1 MKKPSKNTS
10 STARNLKKS
19 APHRT
24 VGGLNVHQVNELPV
38 EYESYNERNTTLLL
52 SLCHDVSSIK
62 SQPVVF
68 DYVDELGKHRKHTP
82 DFEAISNTGEVF
94 YLEVKAIED
103 LLKPKN
109 IAKYIQI
116 GKEYYR
122 KGIAFG
128 FLTNIQIE
136 SQPVFGA
143 LKLLF
148 RYVNAPASLVHLE
161 RAQSLLNNGAMS
173 ITTLMEKAQLKLGDV
188 YTLISKRH
196 LTFDLSKPLNKDSY
210 VSLPNQPYEGITLE
224 AVLHSTRYG
233 DLLQKLALGHQPT
246 DQSLLAAA
254 KNWRQ
259 SNNHADV
266 WSVVGGFAELPPLRD
281 AGSSGFLRGPKLRR
295 AFAPGFYRPQVAVE

>member
-1 MKKPSKNTS
+1 MKEQSKYPGKS
-10 STARNLKKS
+10 ARNLKKS
-19 APHRT
+19 VPHRT
-24 VGGLNVHQVNELPV
+24 VGGFNVHQVNEYPI

-52 SLCHDVSSIK
+52 ALCHDVSSIK

-68 DYVDELGKHRKHTP
+68 EYIDEHGKARKHTP
-82 DFEAISNTGEVF
+82 DFETTSNTGEVL

-116 GKEYYR
+116 AKEYYR
-122 KGIAFG
+122 KGISFR

-136 SQPVFGA
+136 NQPVFDA
-143 LKLLF
+143 VKLLF
-148 RYVNAPASLVHLE
+148 RYVNSPASLVNLE
-161 RAQSLLNNGAMS
+161 RAQNLLNDGTMPISA
-173 ITTLMEKAQLKLGDV
+173 LMEKAQMELRDI
-188 YTLISKRH
+188 YTLIAKRH
-196 LTFDLSKPLNKDSY
+196 LTFDLSKPLNRDSC
-210 VSLPNQPYEGITLE
+210 VSLPNQPYKGITLE
-224 AVLHSTRYG
+224 TILCSTRYS

-259 SNNHADV
+259 SNNHVDV

-281 AGSSGFLRGPKLRR
+281 ASSSGFLRGPKFRR
-295 AFAPGFYRPQVAVE
+295 AFAPGVYHPQVAVE